1 MDFLGVGPAELLLIL
16 IIALIAV
23 GPERLPEIARTIT
36 RTLNN
41 LRAMSQALT
50 AEWQD
55 ELKAVNDIKA
65 GAQELRQSLTEP
77 FKAVQADLQ
86 QSVAEPLKAAQADL
100 QQGVAEPL
108 KQAQEAQTEIRR
120 AFSQP
125 FSQPQTPPPTP
136 AESAAP
142 AAPPAAAQ
150 PMPGEPPAAEAA
162 KPAPP
167 LMLPLDPP
175 PASDGSVAQ
184 PQPVG
189 TSDGSSNHNGQAN
202 D

>member
-16 IIALIAV
+16 VIALIAV
-23 GPERLPEIARTIT
+23 GPERLPEIARTIA
-36 RTLNN
+36 RTMNN

-86 QSVAEPLKAAQADL
+86 QSVAEPLK
-100 QQGVAEPL
+100 
-108 KQAQEAQTEIRR
+108 QAQEAQANLQRT
-120 AFSQP
+120 FSQP
-125 FSQPQTPPPTP
+125 FSPPPVPSPTPGTAQPSP
-136 AESAAP
+136 AEP
-142 AAPPAAAQ
+142 
-150 PMPGEPPAAEAA
+150 PPAAEAA
-162 KPAPP
+162 KPAAGAAPFEQPLTPP
-167 LMLPLDPP
+167 LMLPIDPP
-175 PASDGSVAQ
+175 APDNSTTQ
-184 PQPVG
+184 PQPVE
-189 TSDGSSNHNGQAN
+189 TSLTSGNHNGQAN